1 MSCVTA
7 SECISVAS
15 GLPARIHMR
24 SHARIALTRLWCGAA
39 GDLGAAA
46 AQNQQGQKQIHR
58 GPAGEGR
65 AVRRDGGQRQQ
76 GDALHR
82 KQR

>member
-1 MSCVTA
+1 MSCDRIGV
-7 SECISVAS
+7 SLLPPIHRRDS
-15 GLPARIHMR
+15 PARAGIP
-24 SHARIALTRLWCGAA
+24 LTRLWCGSA

-58 GPAGEGR
+58 GPAGEGG

-82 KQR
+82 KQW